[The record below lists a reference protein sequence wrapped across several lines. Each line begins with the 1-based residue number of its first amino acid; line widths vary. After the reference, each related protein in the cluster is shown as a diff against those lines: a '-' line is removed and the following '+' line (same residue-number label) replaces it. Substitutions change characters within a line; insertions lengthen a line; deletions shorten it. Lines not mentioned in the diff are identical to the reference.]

1 MAYSFTCWYVYI
13 MILLRADF
21 KLILK
26 FKVSHFSC
34 KLDWKEVEVEKKV
47 KYIIEEDKESG

>member
-1 MAYSFTCWYVYI
+1 
-13 MILLRADF
+13 MISLRADF
-21 KLILK
+21 KLIWK